1 MFNKNKLTIKIIKT
15 YLKNKL
21 LTFILNKICFN
32 GDKNR

>member
-1 MFNKNKLTIKIIKT
+1 MFNKNKLTIKT

-21 LTFILNKICFN
+21 LTFILNKICYN